1 MNVAY
6 LQRKYEEAINAIDEA
21 INEAEEAGDFW
32 KVVKDPLK
40 EALEADETDWLFG
53 SLGSGSG
60 ASSQAFSSWGE
71 KFLYS

>member
-1 MNVAY
+1 MNVAD

-21 INEAEEAGDFW
+21 VNEAEEAGDFW

-40 EALEADETDWLFG
+40 E

-71 KFLYS
+71 KFFYS